1 MNLTG
6 SGFRGGGGG
15 GVANTPIIISSKNV
29 SMLTI
34 RLLNVSFSLYASC

>member
-15 GVANTPIIISSKNV
+15 GGGEGGGLANTPIIISVHK
-29 SMLTI
+29 
-34 RLLNVSFSLYASC
+34 